1 MEKMKFISKVKKE
14 LKRTNFV
21 NNAFV
26 FLEENYICK
35 EFHGAAKYGE
45 SINEFYSIEE
55 KSQIGVQLS
64 AKIFSAFYSFL
75 KYEANI
81 FFERN
86 ESFLRVVT
94 ERNIHENESY
104 DLILKDITTNEIEKF
119 EIKLSQNQNSWQGS
133 TSSTNKVKYYLL
145 FNFEIDRDLKLN
157 DGNNKGFFKSVF
169 TCLVNL
175 SNQTWSGEAKN
186 NSHRTKFDFRI
197 SNWSIDFLR
206 KECIILGDMVAS
218 KSIYHLV
225 KSGLNYE

>member
-1 MEKMKFISKVKKE
+1 MKFINKVKNE

-21 NNAFV
+21 NDSFV
-26 FLEENYICK
+26 FIEENYISK

-45 SINEFYSIEE
+45 TINEFYSIEE

-64 AKIFSAFYSFL
+64 AKIFSAFYSYL
-75 KYEANI
+75 KYEANL
-81 FFERN
+81 FFERKK
-86 ESFLRVVT
+86 SFLRVVT

-104 DLILKDITTNEIEKF
+104 DLILKDITCNEVEKF

-157 DGNNKGFFKSVF
+157 DMNNKGFFKSVF
-169 TCLVNL
+169 ACLVDL
-175 SNQTWSGEAKN
+175 SNQTWSGEAKS

-197 SNWSIDFLR
+197 NTWDIDFLTE
-206 KECIILGDMVAS
+206 ECIILGDMIPA

-225 KSGLNYE
+225 KEELIYE

>member
-1 MEKMKFISKVKKE
+1 MELIGRIKDE

-21 NNAFV
+21 NDAFV
-26 FLEENYICK
+26 FIEKNYISK

-45 SINEFYSIEE
+45 TINEFYSIEE

-75 KYEANI
+75 KYEANL
-81 FFERN
+81 FFERK
-86 ESFLRVVT
+86 ESFLRIVT

-104 DLILKDITTNEIEKF
+104 DLILKDIRTNEVEKI

-157 DGNNKGFFKSVF
+157 DGANKGFFKSIF
-169 TCLVNL
+169 ACLVDL
-175 SNQTWSGEAKN
+175 SNQTWSGEAKS
-186 NSHRTKFDFRI
+186 NSHRTKFDFRL
-197 SNWSIDFLR
+197 SSWDIDFLTE
-206 KECIILGDMVAS
+206 ECIILGDMIPS

-225 KSGLNYE
+225 KKQLKYG

>member
-1 MEKMKFISKVKKE
+1 MEFISKVKNE

-21 NNAFV
+21 NDAFV
-26 FLEENYICK
+26 FLEKNYISK

-45 SINEFYSIEE
+45 TINEFYSIEE

-75 KYEANI
+75 KYEANL
-81 FFERN
+81 FFERK

-104 DLILKDITTNEIEKF
+104 DLILKDIITNEIEKI

-157 DGNNKGFFKSVF
+157 DGDNKGFFKSVF
-169 TCLVNL
+169 ACLADL
-175 SNQTWSGEAKN
+175 SNQTWSGEAKS
-186 NSHRTKFDFRI
+186 NSHRTKFDFRL
-197 SNWSIDFLR
+197 SRWDIDFLTE
-206 KECIILGDMVAS
+206 ECIILGDMVPS
-218 KSIYHLV
+218 KSIYHLI
-225 KSGLNYE
+225 KEQLNYE